1 MRDKEWIAY
10 ILKNGSLPEAR
21 LTLLPILKTCDD
33 WKKVLPLGLVDYR
46 TLLAAYEGALVEL
59 DGKLYIFAQNT
70 DLGKDADKLK
80 QGQDITPRGG
90 KASLKVSGLKAG
102 TTIEVIDEN
111 RTLTA
116 QNGTSDDE
124 FAPLAEHIYM
134 ITMGD

>member
-59 DGKLYIFAQNT
+59 DGKLYFVRRQTISA
-70 DLGKDADKLK
+70 LKDVRKWNF
-80 QGQDITPRGG
+80 PRVV
-90 KASLKVSGLKAG
+90 K
-102 TTIEVIDEN
+102 IEPK
-111 RTLTA
+111 
-116 QNGTSDDE
+116 S
-124 FAPLAEHIYM
+124 AP
-134 ITMGD
+134 